1 MITVALNFVV
11 LMVLGMPVGYVLGI
25 TGMVGMWSID
35 SSGRFLTMAPD
46 RFFAGLDLFTFLAMP
61 FFILAGEIM
70 NRSGITDRLIGL
82 ADALVGYLRGGMAH
96 SNMVASVMFA
106 GLSGAATA
114 DAAAFGN
121 TLVPAMVKKGYTR
134 PFACAVTAAGSI
146 IGPTIPP
153 SNLMVIYGSLMGV
166 SVAGLFAAGILPGL
180 LICLVCMAVI
190 AALGRRLNLPKS
202 EHRPSLRRILVAFK
216 DGFAALLMPVM
227 ILGAIL
233 GGITTPTE
241 AASIAVFYAL
251 VMGVFVYRKVGW
263 GDLVDMLVRTA
274 RITGVV
280 FLIIASASIVGWWMT
295 FNQIPQAIAAAF
307 LAVSS
312 EPAVIIALILALL
325 LLIGMFMDINA
336 LLIILAP
343 VLAPLTVTIGMDPI
357 HAGIMIVLALNISL
371 MTPPVGACL
380 FVLASVTGEKI
391 ERIAHSLWPFLLAE
405 IAVLFAVA
413 YWPSLTLAVPRLL
426 GLTAS

>member
-1 MITVALNFVV
+1 MTTVAIVFFAL
-11 LMVLGMPVGYVLGI
+11 LLLGMPIGYVLGI
-25 TGMVGMWSID
+25 AGIVGMWTID
-35 SSGRFLTMAPD
+35 GSARFFTMAPE

-106 GLSGAATA
+106 GLTGAATA

-166 SVAGLFAAGILPGL
+166 SIAGLFAAGILPGL

-202 EHRPSLRRILVAFK
+202 GERPSLRRILVAFK
-216 DGFAALLMPVM
+216 DGLSALLMPV
-227 ILGAIL
+227 IIL
-233 GGITTPTE
+233 GGILGGIATPTE
-241 AASIAVFYAL
+241 AASIAVLYAL
-251 VMGVFVYRKVGW
+251 VMGAFVYRKLNW
-263 GDLVDMLVRTA
+263 ADLGDMLLRTS

-280 FLIIASASIVGWWMT
+280 FLIIASASILGWWMT
-295 FNQIPQAIAAAF
+295 FNQIPQMIAAAF
-307 LAVSS
+307 LAIS
-312 EPAVIIALILALL
+312 EDPKVVIGLILALL
-325 LLIGMFMDINA
+325 LIIGMFMDINA
-336 LLIILAP
+336 MLVILAP
-343 VLAPLTVTIGMDPI
+343 VLAPLTVTIGMDPV

-391 ERIAHSLWPFLLAE
+391 ERIARSLWPFLIAE
-405 IAVLFAVA
+405 VLILVLIA
-413 YWPSLTLAVPRLL
+413 YWSDLTLFVPRLL
-426 GLTAS
+426 GLVE